1 MGIFEILKQSLSMK
15 NDEKMRIGLSSF
27 KTNAKKIEN
36 ATALSQ
42 SITNKD
48 IRLSD
53 LMRRTSCY

>member
-27 KTNAKKIEN
+27 KTNTKKIEN

-53 LMRRTSCY
+53 LMRRTNCY

>member
-27 KTNAKKIEN
+27 KTNTKKIEN

>member
-27 KTNAKKIEN
+27 KTNTKKIEN

-42 SITNKD
+42 SICNKD

-53 LMRRTSCY
+53 LMRRTSCL